1 MMVSPSKC
9 IANRHTAWLAV
20 LLLVPWIALAITGGG
35 IHSHLLR
42 APALSVTA
50 GSAAPGIG
58 SLSEAPR
65 LQRDDV
71 AARDAPCAAC
81 LWQLHSSASL
91 PVPLAVAAALPAAPR
106 IPACH
111 LPLTAA
117 DARSFDPRA
126 PPLS

>member
-1 MMVSPSKC
+1 MSPPKC
-9 IANRHTAWLAV
+9 IASRHTVRLAV
-20 LLLVPWIALAITGGG
+20 LLLVPWIVLTITGGG

-42 APALSVTA
+42 PPAVVVTA
-50 GSAAPGIG
+50 GLAALDVG

-71 AARDAPCAAC
+71 AARNAPCTAC

-91 PVPLAVAAALPAAPR
+91 PLPLAAAAALPVAPR

-111 LPLTAA
+111 VPLTAA